1 MKGNRV
7 NWQNPNFPER
17 QITLSQWGKK
27 KKKRELEKNK
37 WEKLKHK

>member
-27 KKKRELEKNK
+27 KKRELEKNK